1 MAGWTELV
9 TLATL
14 ACGPAAA
21 PADSGLR
28 ALYDGGRTYT
38 AFVAAARSRRA
49 DWLRN
54 TARAMPD
61 AALVTRA
68 RATGGDWRFLVVLED
83 GCSDS
88 VNTIPYVAALVAAM
102 GGGSDLR
109 LVTSTVGRPVLD
121 RYRTYDD
128 RGATPTVVLLNA
140 AGEAVGCWVE
150 RPTPLSEW
158 TQSERSKLSQAAFY
172 EQKMAWYD
180 RDRGRSTVEDIVRML
195 EGARPGAPCL
205 GNVRS

>member
-1 MAGWTELV
+1 MAGWTEVL

-14 ACGPAAA
+14 ACGPAA
-21 PADSGLR
+21 PADSGLL
-28 ALYDGGRTYT
+28 ALYDGGRTYA
-38 AFVAAARSRRA
+38 AFLAAAAARRT

-54 TARAMPD
+54 TAKATLD
-61 AALVTRA
+61 SAVIARA
-68 RATGGDWRFLVVLED
+68 RAAGRGWRFLAVLED

-102 GGGSDLR
+102 GDGTELR
-109 LVTSTVGRPVLD
+109 LVNSTVGRVVLN

-128 RGATPTVVLLNA
+128 RGATPTVVLLDA
-140 AGEAVGCWVE
+140 AGDVVGCWVE

-172 EQKMAWYD
+172 EQKMSWYD
-180 RDRGRSTVEDIVRML
+180 QDRGRSTVEDIVRML

-205 GNVRS
+205 GNVS

>member
-28 ALYDGGRTYT
+28 ALYDGGQTYAAFLAT
-38 AFVAAARSRRA
+38 ARRRRA
-49 DWLRN
+49 EWLHN
-54 TARAMPD
+54 TAQAPVD
-61 AALVTRA
+61 SATVARA
-68 RATGGDWRFLVVLED
+68 RATGSGWRFLVVLED

-102 GGGSDLR
+102 DGGAEMR
-109 LVTSTVGRPVLD
+109 LVNSSVGRPVLD
-121 RYRTYDD
+121 RFRTYDD

-140 AGEAVGCWVE
+140 DGVEVGCWVE
-150 RPTPLSEW
+150 RPTPLAEW
-158 TQSERSKLSQAAFY
+158 TQAERTRLSQAAFY
-172 EQKMAWYD
+172 EQKMGWYEK
-180 RDRGRSTVEDIVRML
+180 DRGRSTQADIVRML
-195 EGARPGAPCL
+195 EGAQPGAPCL
-205 GNVRS
+205 GNVR

>member
-28 ALYDGGRTYT
+28 ALYDGGQTYT
-38 AFVAAARSRRA
+38 AFLAAAQSRRA

-54 TARAMPD
+54 TAQAPVDSAML
-61 AALVTRA
+61 ARA
-68 RATGGDWRFLVVLED
+68 RATGSGWRFLVVLED

-102 GGGSDLR
+102 GSGAELR
-109 LVTSTVGRPVLD
+109 LVNSTVGRPVLD
-121 RYRTYDD
+121 RHRTYDD
-128 RGATPTVVLLNA
+128 RGATPTVVLLDE
-140 AGEAVGCWVE
+140 AGEQMGCWVE
-150 RPTPLSEW
+150 RPTPLAEW
-158 TQSERSKLSQAAFY
+158 TQAERTRLSQAAFY
-172 EQKMAWYD
+172 EQKMAWYEQ
-180 RDRGRSTVEDIVRML
+180 DRGRSTVEDIVRML

-205 GNVRS
+205 GNVR

>member
-1 MAGWTELV
+1 MAGWTELL

-28 ALYDGGRTYT
+28 VLYDGGQTYT
-38 AFVAAARSRRA
+38 AFLAAARSRRA

-54 TARAMPD
+54 TAQATVD
-61 AALVTRA
+61 SALVARA
-68 RATGGDWRFLVVLED
+68 RATGTGWRLLAVLED

-88 VNTIPYVAALVAAM
+88 VNTIPYVAALVVALGDAAA
-102 GGGSDLR
+102 LR
-109 LVTSTVGRPVLD
+109 LVNSAAGRPVMD
-121 RYRTYDD
+121 THRTYDD
-128 RGATPTVVLLNA
+128 RGATPTVILLNA
-140 AGEAVGCWVE
+140 AGAEVGCWVE
-150 RPTPLSEW
+150 RPTPLAEW
-158 TQSERSKLSQAAFY
+158 TQAERTRLSQAAFY

-205 GNVRS
+205 GNVR

>member
-1 MAGWTELV
+1 MTGWTEVL

-14 ACGPAAA
+14 ACGPAA

-28 ALYDGGRTYT
+28 ALFDRGQTYA
-38 AFVAAARSRRA
+38 AFLAAAEARRT

-54 TARAMPD
+54 TARATLD
-61 AALVTRA
+61 STVLARA
-68 RATGGDWRFLVVLED
+68 RATGSGWRFLVVLED

-88 VNTIPYVAALVAAM
+88 VNTIPYLAALVAAM
-102 GGGSDLR
+102 GSGAELR
-109 LVTSTVGRPVLD
+109 LVNSTVGRPVLD

-140 AGEAVGCWVE
+140 AGDAVGCWVE
-150 RPTPLSEW
+150 RPTPLAAW
-158 TQSERSKLSQAAFY
+158 TQAERTRLSQAAFY
-172 EQKMAWYD
+172 EQKMSRYD
-180 RDRGRSTVEDIVRML
+180 QDRGRSTVEDMVRML

-205 GNVRS
+205 GNVR